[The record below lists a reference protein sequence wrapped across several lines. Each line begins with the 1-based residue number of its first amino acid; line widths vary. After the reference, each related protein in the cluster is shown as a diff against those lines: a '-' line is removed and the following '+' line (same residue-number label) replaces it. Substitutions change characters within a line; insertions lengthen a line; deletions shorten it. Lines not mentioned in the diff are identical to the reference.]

1 VPLRVIGAGEAKL
14 DGVEAEVRQWSAS
27 TEVAEL
33 QDCDVG
39 LVPLTDMAWNPWKFF
54 FKTVQYMAVGLP
66 VVARRMGSNV
76 EIIKHG
82 VNGFLVESEKEW
94 YDCMH
99 ELVTNHDLRRRMG
112 NAARECVVAQ
122 YSTQSQMPRMVS
134 VFEQVLE
141 NSKTTGRDSA
151 TR

>member
-1 VPLRVIGAGEAKL
+1 
-14 DGVEAEVRQWSAS
+14 
-27 TEVAEL
+27 VAEL

-39 LVPLTDMAWNPWKFF
+39 LVPLTDLNWNPWKFF

-76 EIIKHG
+76 EIIEHG
-82 VNGFLVESEKEW
+82 ENGFLVESEAEW
-94 YDCMH
+94 YDCMR

-112 NAARECVVAQ
+112 KAARERVVAQ
-122 YSTQSQMPRMVS
+122 YATQSQMPRMVS

-141 NSKTTGRDSA
+141 EAKK
-151 TR
+151 